1 VASWLQEVR
10 ASFCGPIDVLWP
22 VTAED
27 SDLQSRLDDEVA
39 DVADDDLAVHE
50 LFNRLREWNE
60 FVVHSRDDVLPFV
73 CRSSDA
79 CGHLPYLRADH
90 NE

>member
-1 VASWLQEVR
+1 VASWLHEVR
-10 ASFCGPIDVLWP
+10 ASFSGPIDVPWT
-22 VTAED
+22 VTADD
-27 SDLQSRLDDEVA
+27 SDLQRRLDDEVA

-73 CRSSDA
+73 YRSSDA
-79 CGHLPYLRADH
+79 CGHGPYLRTDV